1 MISSN
6 ERWEQ
11 SSTVQTLH
19 LNKPMF
25 LLDSSTEI
33 VAPRTELVVEKIS
46 RPTQRPR
53 ISRPRLLKTLDKGLT
68 SCSSTIV
75 IGRAGTGK
83 TALAIDLAAQCGRRI
98 AWYKVDAPDA
108 DMEVFFQYLIGSL
121 QVALPAFG
129 SPALRQL
136 VFDGE
141 TAQMPLIAEAFV
153 YELAE
158 SEGEPLLIIIDDLH
172 LVCDAQWVI
181 PFFQRMLPLLPSH
194 VHVMITSRTMPPAP
208 LWRMRSKQTLLVI
221 DEETLAFTR
230 AEAAE
235 LFESLGLSHEQAAI
249 AVDHTHGRAA
259 ALASFAASLTTPE
272 KKTVSLTADTQQLL
286 RPCG

>member
-136 VFDGE
+136 VFDGD

-181 PFFQRMLPLLPSH
+181 PFFQRMLPLLPAH